1 MSAELIRYAWQPDK
15 IVEAALDTLGL
26 DFAFLGTL
34 IHMDEAKIRERLNSK
49 ELLSS
54 EWIALCEALYLPLDM
69 ISYGYFKQAHKY
81 RVREAILD
89 SYYRLPKT
97 WGYRRLLLEF
107 FKDYAEHWKFES
119 KHYGFRLRWK
129 ARYQDCRK
137 FFKRILAK
145 RYKHRDPQTFLR
157 EVFSPPPKPLEIFVI
172 EFKKPRG
179 PGRRPLTIINS
190 LLGEPKTS
198 TDL

>member
-1 MSAELIRYAWQPDK
+1 MGAELIRYAWQPDK
-15 IVEAALDTLGL
+15 IVEAALETLGL
-26 DFAFLGTL
+26 DFAFLETL
-34 IHMDEAKIRERLNSK
+34 IHMDEAKIRERLSSK

-97 WGYRRLLLEF
+97 RGYRWLLLEF
-107 FKDYAEHWKFES
+107 FKDYVEHWRFES

-137 FFKRILAK
+137 FFKRIFAK
-145 RYKHRDPQTFLR
+145 RYKHRDPQIYLR
-157 EVFSPPPKPLEIFVI
+157 EVFGPPPKPLEIFVV
-172 EFKKPRG
+172 EFKKQRTPH
-179 PGRRPLTIINS
+179 RRPLSVINS
-190 LLGEPKTS
+190 ILGEPNTS
-198 TDL
+198 ADL